1 MINLAC
7 IFITF
12 PEGFSAVC
20 IKPEGENNDVN
31 PLFEK
36 INETGKK
43 RFALPSPAIAEIR
56 QFASPGAGNPT
67 A

>member
-43 RFALPSPAIAEIR
+43 RFALPSPAIAEI
-56 QFASPGAGNPT
+56 G
-67 A
+67 